1 MHTIDKI
8 QTFPFEYSARLFS
21 AHAHIV
27 IDRILHI
34 SIWQLRVS
42 FGKSETVGSEKKY
55 TVFSLEHDFF
65 LCSIDFCTILLTGS
79 DSRPGRNNSG
89 QGFEKN
95 YFFQFCH
102 FFSPLSKNIFRKLLI
117 IFYDPF
123 PGTPT
128 YILKIFFKFNI
139 FMIVIEIWSKIHGLK
154 SQNNDNFQ

>member
-1 MHTIDKI
+1 M
-8 QTFPFEYSARLFS
+8 
-21 AHAHIV
+21 
-27 IDRILHI
+27 
-34 SIWQLRVS
+34 S

-65 LCSIDFCTILLTGS
+65 LFSIDFCTILLTGS
-79 DSRPGRNNSG
+79 DSRAARNNSG

-139 FMIVIEIWSKIHGLK
+139 FMIVIEI
-154 SQNNDNFQ
+154 